1 MVFIPNDNA
10 LRVGDKV
17 KINRPCSTC
26 AGTFT
31 RGHEFIIDT
40 IGQMGSTGVCN
51 LVDED
56 GHRLNDVPPAF
67 LEKGE

>member
-1 MVFIPNDNA
+1 MAFIPRDNTIH
-10 LRVGDKV
+10 VGDKV

-31 RGHEFIIDT
+31 RNHEFTVDT
-40 IGQMGSTGVCN
+40 IGQMGSMSVCN

-56 GHRLNDVPPAF
+56 GHRLNDVPASF